1 MKVRGDIEEYLN
13 ALEHSRKY
21 GPQVVCHRKTA
32 ATEPVWD
39 KMPQGLHPEISQML
53 RASGIK
59 QLYSHQA
66 EAISGILRGEDVLV
80 ATPTASGK
88 SLIYNLPVLNTLFDD
103 TPSSALYLYPLKAL
117 ARDQRNTLEDLYKKL
132 APEEKGTFSALFDGD
147 TNSYRRRKI
156 RENPPRALLTNPEMV
171 HLSLLPWHQSW
182 SAFFSRLKYVVIDEV
197 HSYRGITGSHVAW
210 VLRRLQRIAAE
221 YGSHPI
227 FIMLSATIG
236 NPADLGRE
244 LLGRKVEV
252 ITESGAPQAEK
263 NMLFLNPWDSAAHT
277 ASQFLLAA
285 VRRELRTIVYT
296 QSRKMTELISSWTTS
311 FLKGKG
317 SQISAYRAGFLPEER
332 REIEGRLF
340 SGELLGVISTSAL
353 ELGIDIGS
361 LDLCL
366 LVGYPGSIM
375 ATWQRGGRVGRTHK
389 PSAIILIA
397 GEDALDQ
404 HFMRDPDDF
413 FNRSPEDAIL
423 NPMNPEILSRH
434 LMCAAA
440 EMPLVKGEALLQMD
454 GIPEAVELLTF
465 RGALL
470 NTESGDIWLSPR
482 KRIHQEVSLRGG
494 GRQLAIIDTLK
505 GEVIGEIDSGRAMK
519 ECHQGAIYLHR
530 GRSWEVSELNFV
542 GGEVMVREI
551 RAHFYT
557 RPLSEKQT
565 EILSIDNE
573 KVCFGIHVYHGRV
586 RVRERVTGYQKRQ
599 NRTQKLLATIPLDLP
614 EQVLETT
621 GVWLTIPPQIVEK
634 MEEEKRHFM
643 GAIHALE
650 HGMIALFPLLTLCDR
665 NDIGG
670 ISTPLHPQTERASIF
685 VYDGYPG
692 GVGLSKV
699 AFDKMEQLLPETFD
713 SIRRCECETGCPS
726 CVHSPKCGSGNRPID
741 KVACL
746 ALLQTILN
754 GNYED
759 LDISLKEKMAG
770 GIEVSDNVSSYSTD
784 LPDEEEFL
792 GVDVL
797 PEAWGVF
804 DLETIRSADEV
815 GGWNRAD
822 MMGVSVGVVYDSR
835 LDDCVCYL
843 EEDAGRLI
851 EHLEDLELVVGFNN
865 KRFDNQVLA
874 GYTQKN
880 LHLLP
885 SLDLLEEVQ
894 NQLGYRL
901 KLDNLSTHTLGAGKS
916 ADGLQ
921 ALQWYKEGR
930 IDLLQKYCRRDVEIT
945 RDIFLYA
952 LENRYLLFSNKAK
965 QVVRLP
971 LHLERAVLRLTG
983 RDLSP

>member
-39 KMPQGLHPEISQML
+39 EMPPGLHPELSRML

-59 QLYSHQA
+59 KLYSHQA
-66 EAISGILRGEDVLV
+66 EAINGILRGEDVLV

-88 SLIYNLPVLNTLFDD
+88 SFIYNLPVLNTLFDD

-117 ARDQRNTLEDLYKKL
+117 ARDQRNTLEDLYQKL
-132 APEEKGTFSALFDGD
+132 VPEEKGVFSALFDGD

-244 LLGRKVEV
+244 LLGRKVRV

-263 NMLFLNPWDSAAHT
+263 NMLFFNPWDSAAHT

-296 QSRKMTELISSWTTS
+296 QSRKMTELISSWTTTS
-311 FLKGKG
+311 LKGKG

-440 EMPLVKGEALLQMD
+440 EMPLVQGEALLQMD
-454 GIPEAVELLTF
+454 GISEAVEQLTF

-519 ECHQGAIYLHR
+519 ECHEGAIYLHR
-530 GRSWEVSELNFV
+530 GRSWEVSELDFA

-551 RAHFYT
+551 RAHFHT

-565 EILSIDNE
+565 EILSIDSE
-573 KVCFGIHVYHGRV
+573 KMCFGIQGYHGRV

-599 NRTQKLLATIPLDLP
+599 NRTQKLLATVPLDLP

-699 AFDKMEQLLPETFD
+699 AFDKLETLLPETFE

-746 ALLQTILN
+746 ALLETILT

-759 LDISLKEKMAG
+759 MDISLKGKMAG
-770 GIEVSDNVSSYSTD
+770 WIEVSGNIASRSPD
-784 LPDEEEFL
+784 LPDGEDSL
-792 GVDVL
+792 GVDIL

-804 DLETIRSADEV
+804 DLETIRSAADV

-822 MMGVSVGVVYDSR
+822 MMGISVGVVYDSR

-851 EHLEDLELVVGFNN
+851 EHLEGLELVVGFNN
-865 KRFDNQVLA
+865 KRFDNQVLT
-874 GYTQKN
+874 GYTRKN

-901 KLDNLSTHTLGAGKS
+901 KLDNLSVHTLGAGKS

-952 LENRYLLFSNKAK
+952 LEHRYLLFSNKAK
-965 QVVRLP
+965 QIVRLP